1 MVEKIR
7 KQQILDL
14 VKCLL
19 VEYFSLL
26 TEEEVAIVKSFYA
39 SIDDSNFIINSQNYL
54 LPIVRKVWDVE
65 LKSGNYVVISWNKF
79 PDRKRVH
86 DLLFA
91 TLSLKDDI
99 INAKTDKE
107 AKASVSQLQG
117 SLSKEITKIREV
129 LLDLMADIEASIDYP
144 EYDIEETSYQK
155 ANDVLNQVKNKL
167 VRLENSFQDG
177 KILRDGVKTVIV
189 GKPNAGKSSLLNI
202 MLDEE
207 RAIVSDYA
215 GTTRDTIEEF
225 IKIHDVPLKI
235 IDTAGIRHTEDKI

>member
-39 SIDDSNFIINSQNYL
+39 SIDDSNFIINAQNYL

-99 INAKTDKE
+99 INFCGITTGVQYEINYDSIIGALYKDGATLIEDASKSSEFTIAVLGDKVVNSYNCATKFITPKQLIGERDISYPSKHNELILDAKL
-107 AKASVSQLQG
+107 V
-117 SLSKEITKIREV
+117 KEIGDISLDQEESTK
-129 LLDLMADIEASIDYP
+129 
-144 EYDIEETSYQK
+144 
-155 ANDVLNQVKNKL
+155 LNK
-167 VRLENSFQDG
+167 
-177 KILRDGVKTVIV
+177 
-189 GKPNAGKSSLLNI
+189 
-202 MLDEE
+202 
-207 RAIVSDYA
+207 
-215 GTTRDTIEEF
+215 
-225 IKIHDVPLKI
+225 
-235 IDTAGIRHTEDKI
+235 